1 MKRMFALA
9 ALATIVSRA
18 MAGFEEGSEDDTTY
32 LTAIAENVNKTLI
45 FHWLVSVIMLIVVPS
60 IGSAFVLAG
69 RVATGIFIQTI
80 CAVYA
85 VIEAMIL
92 RFPDPTGEENIASR
106 GTAWFLAFFYCLTI
120 LAGNLA
126 TGTTLIS
133 DRIGLLGP
141 RIANVAYRILSVSLV
156 LCGFIKCGMAVT
168 SALGFCYGLHTGQ
181 CNAHGIMGT
190 AFVGYGFILSMVL
203 VVPWL
208 RHGDGQ
214 KHSQEFYDSIM
225 ITAWGIVN
233 TFTEHRPWE
242 PWSHGDYQHT
252 SMGIIFW
259 ACGMLGIWLS
269 RNNRRNPMPAL
280 TLMFTAYAM
289 SQHAQHMEIS
299 TKVHSFF
306 GWTLMLG
313 GFVRIWEIT
322 FLLEDQRCH
331 KSGNIISFQY
341 LPPFALVL
349 AGISFMGANEEQ
361 LKLVM
366 DMGADHSSYVMV
378 LGSVACVVE
387 LWFLGI
393 LELYLRLV
401 GYTIYDQNHYDAIQT
416 NPTTDEFELNDFSDI
431 ESNRATPSDH

>member
-1 MKRMFALA
+1 MKSALLLA
-9 ALATIVSRA
+9 VLATLFCRVH
-18 MAGFEEGSEDDTTY
+18 AGFEEGADEDTSY
-32 LTAIAENVNKTLI
+32 LAAVAQNVNKTLI
-45 FHWLVSVIMLIVVPS
+45 FHWLISVLLLVVVPS
-60 IGSAFVLAG
+60 FGAVFVLAG
-69 RVATGIFIQTI
+69 RLATGISIQAL

-85 VIEAMIL
+85 AVEALIL
-92 RFPDPTGEENIASR
+92 RFPDPSGEENVTSR
-106 GTAWFLAFFYCLTI
+106 GTAWFLAFFYCVTL
-120 LAGNLA
+120 LSGSVA
-126 TGTTLIS
+126 TGSSLFA
-133 DRIGLLGP
+133 DKIGFVGP
-141 RIANVAYRILSVSLV
+141 KIANIVYKVFSVLLV
-156 LCGFIKCGMAVT
+156 LCGFLKSGMAVV

-190 AFVGYGFILSMVL
+190 AFIGYGFLLSMVL

-214 KHSQEFYDSIM
+214 KRSQEFYDSIM
-225 ITAWGIVN
+225 ITIWGIIN

-289 SQHAQHMEIS
+289 SQHAQHMQIS
-299 TKVHSFF
+299 TKVHAFF
-306 GWTLMLG
+306 GWVLMLG
-313 GFVRIWEIT
+313 GFARIWEIT
-322 FLLEDQRCH
+322 FLLQDQRCH
-331 KSGNIISFQY
+331 PSGKIMSFQY
-341 LPPFALVL
+341 LPPFSLVL
-349 AGISFMGANEEQ
+349 AGITFMGANEEQ

-366 DMGADHSSYVMV
+366 DMGADHSSYVLV
-378 LGSVACVVE
+378 LTSAACLVE

-401 GYTIYDQNHYDAIQT
+401 GYTIYDQNHYDAIQ
-416 NPTTDEFELNDFSDI
+416 PQPTDEFELHDFSDL
-431 ESNRATPSDH
+431 ESNRETPSEQ